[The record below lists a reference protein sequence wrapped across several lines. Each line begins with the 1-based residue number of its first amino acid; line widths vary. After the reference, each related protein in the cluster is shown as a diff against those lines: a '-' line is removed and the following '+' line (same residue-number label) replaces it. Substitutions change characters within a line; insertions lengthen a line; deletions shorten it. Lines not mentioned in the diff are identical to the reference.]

1 MKIFFSF
8 TKNFFF
14 SSRETFLKKKISKN
28 LTVLAFYC
36 KGKYYKMEI
45 CLSKSLSICQL
56 PRRIS
61 NAGMLSKAKK
71 NYSQIEKG
79 GLAITFVV
87 KKFHQF
93 IYRRHFMIQTDHK
106 SLLGF
111 LAENEPIPAMTSAR
125 VQRWAIILFGYDYT
139 LSYHS
144 GHQNSNADCMS
155 TLIFNLERETD
166 G

>member
-1 MKIFFSF
+1 
-8 TKNFFF
+8 
-14 SSRETFLKKKISKN
+14 
-28 LTVLAFYC
+28 
-36 KGKYYKMEI
+36 MEI
-45 CLSKSLSICQL
+45 CLSKSLSIWQL

-79 GLAITFVV
+79 GLAIIFTV

-125 VQRWAIILFGYDYT
+125 IQRWAIILFGYDYT
-139 LSYHS
+139 LSYRS
-144 GHQNSNADCMS
+144 DHQNSNADCMS
-155 TLIFNLERETD
+155 RLTFNLERETKFSAMVKYVFLTELEHAQITSKEVAYFTNHD
-166 G
+166 PVLSNVYIII